1 MTEEI
6 QITQKTDREHVLLR
20 PGMYIPN
27 KGYMIFELADNAMD
41 EHAEGYGNK
50 LLVSLH
56 DNRIMIKDWG
66 RGLPVSPCEDDPT
79 VSQAERAMSSLRAG
93 GKFGDNGNYVAKTG
107 GLNGVGAAVVNFLS
121 EEFNVIVKKIDKTY
135 SMTFKNGL
143 ITNKLAE
150 FSGEDSTYKD
160 DETGT
165 LIMLKVNES
174 VWEGKEDFNI
184 PAITH
189 RLQSMAFLNKG
200 FEIGFDINYKGLE
213 KRYDFKYD
221 EGIVD
226 YVNHISKGEDLTDIF
241 HSEYNS
247 PEIDID
253 FAFKYT
259 ESTVNSPDNIKVF
272 TNNIE
277 NIDGGSHLTGL
288 KEGLYQAIKEYYK
301 ENNTAK
307 NEVQIESDDCREGFF
322 GVLSIKVNAPDFSG
336 QGKEKL
342 VMNSVRAS
350 VRTFVHDYVLE
361 IMDKNPNIAKQIVN
375 KVLDAVRARENA
387 KKLREATKK
396 TKALASGTVKGL
408 TKCNS
413 NNAAEC
419 ELFLVEGDSA
429 GGSAKQAR
437 DNDIQAILP
446 VFGKI
451 NNTEGRSL
459 AEILKFDKLMEAVKA
474 LGCGI
479 GKEFNIDNLKYD
491 KIILLSDA
499 DSDGLHIQT
508 LWITFF
514 YLHMRQLIDEGHVYI
529 SCPPL
534 YSVEIGKTKEYF
546 YSDTDKNAY
555 VEENKGKKMN
565 VNRFKGLGEMKAQE
579 LWDST
584 MDPNR
589 RTLVQVTAEDAGS
602 ALDMIA
608 ICMGDDTSRRREF
621 IMENDPE
628 IMELF

>member
-1 MTEEI
+1 MEEI
-6 QITQKTDREHVLLR
+6 QITQKSDREHVLLR

-27 KGYMIFELADNAMD
+27 KNYLITELADNVMD

-50 LLVSLH
+50 MYIALT
-56 DNRIMIKDWG
+56 DEKIMVKDWG
-66 RGLPVSPCEDDPT
+66 RGLPVTPCNDDPE
-79 VSQAERAMSSLRAG
+79 VSGAERAMSSLRAG
-93 GKFGDNGNYVAKTG
+93 GKFGDEGNYTSKTG

-121 EEFNVIVKKIDKTY
+121 DEFTVIVKKLDKTY
-135 SMTFKNGL
+135 SMTFEKGI
-143 ITNKLAE
+143 ITNKLGE
-150 FSGEDSTYKD
+150 FSGNDSTYED
-160 DETGT
+160 NETGT
-165 LIMLKVNES
+165 LIIQRVNDE

-184 PAITH
+184 PSLTH
-189 RLQSMAFLNKG
+189 RLQSMAFLNAG
-200 FEIGFDINYKGLE
+200 FEIGFDIDYKGITQ
-213 KRYDFKYD
+213 KYDFKYD
-221 EGIVD
+221 DGIVD
-226 YVNHISKGEDLTDIF
+226 YVNHISKGDDLTDVF
-241 HSEYNS
+241 HSTYNS

-259 ESTVNSPDNIKVF
+259 ESTINSQDNVLVF

-288 KEGLYQAIKEYYK
+288 KEGLFQAIKEYYK

-322 GVLSIKVNAPDFSG
+322 GVLSVKVNAPDFSG

-350 VRTFVHDYVLE
+350 VRTFVHDYILE
-361 IMDKNPNIAKQIVN
+361 VMDKNPNIAKQIVN
-375 KVLDAVRARENA
+375 KVLDAVRARESA
-387 KKLREATKK
+387 RKAREANKK
-396 TKALASGTVKGL
+396 SKALSSGSVKGL

-413 NNAAEC
+413 NNPAEC

-437 DNDIQAILP
+437 DNNIQAIIP
-446 VFGKI
+446 IFGKI
-451 NNTEGRSL
+451 NNTEEKSL
-459 AEILKFDKLMEAVKA
+459 AEVLKFDKLMEAVKA

-479 GKEFNIDNLKYD
+479 GKEFNIDNLRYN
-491 KIILLSDA
+491 KIILM
-499 DSDGLHIQT
+499 SDGDVDGFHIQT
-508 LWITFF
+508 LWVTFF

-546 YSDTDKNAY
+546 YSDATKNAY
-555 VEENKGKKMN
+555 VEANKGKKMN
-565 VNRFKGLGEMKAQE
+565 INRFKGLGEMKAQE

-584 MDPNR
+584 MDPKR
-589 RTLVQVTAEDAGS
+589 RTLIQVTAEDAGS

-608 ICMGDDTSRRREF
+608 ICMGKDTTRRREF
-621 IMENDPE
+621 IMQNDPE
-628 IMELF
+628 SISLF

>member
-1 MTEEI
+1 MSEEI
-6 QITQKTDREHVLLR
+6 QIIQKTDIEHVRLR

-27 KGYMIFELADNAMD
+27 KNYTIYELVDNVID

-50 LLVSLH
+50 MLVGLY
-56 DNRIMIKDWG
+56 DDRIIVKDWG
-66 RGLPVSPCEDDPT
+66 RGLPVAPCEDDPT
-79 VSQAERAMSSLRAG
+79 ISGAERAMSSLRAG

-107 GLNGVGAAVVNFLS
+107 GLNGVGAAVVNYLA
-121 EEFNVIVKKIDKTY
+121 EEFTTIIKKPDKTY
-135 SMTFKNGL
+135 SMTFEKGV
-143 ITNKLAE
+143 IKNKLAE

-165 LIMLKVNES
+165 FIIQRIDES

-184 PAITH
+184 PALVH
-189 RLQSMAFLNKG
+189 RLQSLAFLNAG
-200 FEIGFDINYKGLE
+200 FEIGFDINYKGVE
-213 KRYDFKYD
+213 QRYDFKY
-221 EGIVD
+221 EKGLED
-226 YVNHISKGEDLTDIF
+226 YVSHISKGDEITDIF
-241 HSEYNS
+241 RESFS
-247 PEIDID
+247 SDDIDID
-253 FAFKYT
+253 FAFQYT
-259 ESTVNSPDNIKVF
+259 ESTINSPDNILVF

-277 NIDGGSHLTGL
+277 NIDGGSHLIGL
-288 KEGLYQAIKEYYK
+288 KEGLFKAIKEYYV

-322 GVLSIKVNAPDFSG
+322 GILSVKVKAPDFSG

-342 VMNSVRAS
+342 VMNSVRTA
-350 VRTFVHDYVLE
+350 VRNFVHDYLLE

-375 KVLDAVRARENA
+375 KVLDATRARENA
-387 KKLREATKK
+387 KKMREATKK
-396 TKALASGTVKGL
+396 TKTLASGTVKGL

-413 NNAAEC
+413 NNPAEC

-437 DNDIQAILP
+437 DNNIQAILP

-534 YSVEIGKTKEYF
+534 YSVEVGKTKEYF
-546 YSDTDKNAY
+546 YSDVDKNAY
-555 VEENKGKKMN
+555 VEENKGKKIN

-584 MDPNR
+584 MDPAR
-589 RTLVQVTAEDAGS
+589 RTLIQVTAEDVGS

-608 ICMGDDTSRRREF
+608 ICMGEDTSRRREF
-621 IMENDPE
+621 IMQNDPE
-628 IMELF
+628 TMDLF